1 MTNQGRKYWPGATA
15 KNSVTATTLRAT
27 LNAFGDQLPVLAA
40 TMNRKKILVVDDS
53 PTAIMWQRMI
63 LEDEAYDVLTA
74 GDGAEGVRVAR
85 ESRPDLVLLD
95 VVMPRMN
102 GFDACR
108 AMRADDV
115 TRDVPILMV
124 TTRSEMDQVM
134 RGFESG
140 CNEYITKPVDRTELL
155 TKVRSY
161 LDHAE
166 WHS

>member
-1 MTNQGRKYWPGATA
+1 MMPVRDAARSATNSQPAPA
-15 KNSVTATTLRAT
+15 
-27 LNAFGDQLPVLAA
+27 
-40 TMNRKKILVVDDS
+40 MNRKRILVVDDS

-74 GDGAEGVRVAR
+74 EDGVEGVRVAR

-108 AMRADDV
+108 AMRADDI